1 MIGID
6 IGFGQVK
13 VVLDDLALKF
23 PSQIAQFLE
32 GELSDVP
39 VVEHGGLQYVVGE
52 EATAFRHKLSL
63 STVELLIRYSPV
75 LLKRALL
82 EVGEGGEYFVVSGLP
97 PRFRHMGEEFSRALQ
112 TVEGVVRVLI
122 VPQGA
127 GILED
132 VKDYVRTYGGAL
144 ILDIG
149 FNTVDFLSVRVK
161 GNDLVKERGGTIEGL
176 GVKSAVEIFRSLLPA
191 EAGFLRNEPYVFLV
205 PYFAKGRLTLA
216 GKEFFLQEEKAK
228 ASKLWTEQIY
238 LRLQEEI
245 GELIKSKP
253 VFVVAGG
260 GAYFLDRSLFEREVY
275 IPVQPDF
282 SNARGYYKLGVEA
295 LRKRF

>member
-1 MIGID
+1 MGID

-13 VVLDDLALKF
+13 VVVHDLAFKF

-32 GELSDVP
+32 DEVSDVP
-39 VVEHGGLQYVVGE
+39 VVQHSGLQYVVGE

-75 LLKRALL
+75 LLKRALM
-82 EVGEGGEYFVVSGLP
+82 EIGEGGEYLVVSGLP
-97 PRFRHMGEEFSRALQ
+97 PRFRYMGEDFSRALQ
-112 TVEGVVRVLI
+112 SVEGVKRVLV

-132 VKDYVRTYGGAL
+132 VKEYLKTQGGAL

-161 GNDLVKERGGTIEGL
+161 GDDVVKERGGTIEGL

-191 EAGFLRNEPYVFLV
+191 GVGFLRNEPYVFLV

-216 GKEFFLQEEKAK
+216 GKEVFLQEEKAK
-228 ASKLWTEQIY
+228 ASRLWTEQIY

-260 GAYFLDRSLFEREVY
+260 GAYFLDRSLFERELYV
-275 IPVQPDF
+275 PVQPDF
-282 SNARGYYKLGVEA
+282 SNARGYYKLGLGLLNSGV
-295 LRKRF
+295 

>member
-1 MIGID
+1 VD
-6 IGFGQVK
+6 
-13 VVLDDLALKF
+13 
-23 PSQIAQFLE
+23 
-32 GELSDVP
+32 
-39 VVEHGGLQYVVGE
+39 
-52 EATAFRHKLSL
+52 
-63 STVELLIRYSPV
+63 LLIRYSPV

-97 PRFRHMGEEFSRALQ
+97 PRFRHLGEEFSKALQ
-112 TVEGVVRVLI
+112 AVEGVKRVVI

-132 VKDYVRTYGGAL
+132 VKEYVRTHGGAL

-149 FNTVDFLSVRVK
+149 FNTVDYLSVRVK
-161 GNDLVKERGGTIEGL
+161 GDDFVKERGGTIEGL

-191 EAGFLRNEPYVFLV
+191 EVGFLRNEPYVFVV

-216 GKEFFLQEEKAK
+216 GKEVFLQEEKMK

-275 IPVQPDF
+275 IPVAPDF
-282 SNARGYYKLGVEA
+282 SNARGYYKLGVGF
-295 LRKRF
+295 LRRGD